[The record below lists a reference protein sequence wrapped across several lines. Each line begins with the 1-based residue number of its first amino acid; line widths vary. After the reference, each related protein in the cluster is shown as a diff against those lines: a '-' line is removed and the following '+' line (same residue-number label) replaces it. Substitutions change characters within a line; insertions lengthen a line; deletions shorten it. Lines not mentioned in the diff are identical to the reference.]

1 MGHPAAAG
9 TRRLTA
15 VCLGYLA
22 VLGASVVAGIGLA
35 AWQGHVLTVP
45 GQTVIEVT
53 PAAFLLGVLVENSRV
68 WLYTCAGFVSFGVVG
83 FFVLL
88 GNAFR
93 FGMDAMSLA
102 RGSPRELAYLLPHAA
117 LEFAAFTLAAAS
129 CQYLAWCLFDL
140 LVLNRIRAPA
150 RAGVQALA
158 LSFVLLVVA
167 ACVETYS
174 HSDRF

>member
-1 MGHPAAAG
+1 M
-9 TRRLTA
+9 
-15 VCLGYLA
+15 
-22 VLGASVVAGIGLA
+22 
-35 AWQGHVLTVP
+35 
-45 GQTVIEVT
+45 
-53 PAAFLLGVLVENSRV
+53 ENSRV

-102 RGSPRELAYLLPHAA
+102 RGAPRELIYLLPHAV

-150 RAGVQALA
+150 RAGVQALV
-158 LSFVLLVVA
+158 LSFVLLIVA

-174 HSDRF
+174 HSVRF